1 MEADSDAESTIIAQ
15 DRKWLASHQAEL
27 WASARQG
34 YAMHGR
40 GAVLVLFTPVGHGE
54 IVVAYTDRPNWPSSD
69 LTAQLA
75 HYNPA
80 THMVVVCLGQLGD
93 ATVVVGPRAYLMQY
107 LTPAA

>member
-1 MEADSDAESTIIAQ
+1 MQVDGDAESTIIDQ
-15 DRKWLASHQAEL
+15 DRTWLASHQAEL
-27 WASARQG
+27 WGSARQG

-40 GAVLVLFTPVGHGE
+40 GAVLVIFTAEGHGD
-54 IVVAYTDRPNWPSSD
+54 IVVAYTNRPNWPSSE

-80 THMVVVCLGQLGD
+80 THMVVLCLGQLGD
-93 ATVVVGPRAYLMQY
+93 AQVVVGPRAYLIQY